1 MRFMLD
7 TNICIYAIKHRP
19 PQVLAALRAH
29 ESAGLGVSSIT
40 VSELESGAA
49 KSGSAR
55 NHKALQQFL
64 EPLTIADFD
73 RAAAARYGQI
83 RAQLEA
89 SGTPIGP
96 LDTQIAA
103 HALALGVT
111 LVSNNTREFSRVPG
125 LQLVNWVEAQ
135 TELAPVPRSA

>member
-19 PQVLAALRAH
+19 PEVLAALRAH
-29 ESAGLGVSSIT
+29 EAAGLGLSSIT
-40 VSELESGAA
+40 VAELFFGMH

-55 NHKALQQFL
+55 NIAALQQFL
-64 EPLTIADFD
+64 EPLEVADFD
-73 RAAAARYGQI
+73 RPAASACGRL
-83 RAQLEA
+83 RATLEA
-89 SGTPIGP
+89 AGTPIGP

-111 LVSNNTREFSRVPG
+111 LVTHNTREFSRVTG
-125 LQLVNWVEAQ
+125 LRLADWVA
-135 TELAPVPRSA
+135 AP

>member
-7 TNICIYAIKHRP
+7 TNTCIYAIKHRP
-19 PQVLAALRAH
+19 PEVLASLRAH

-40 VSELESGAA
+40 VAELEYGVA

-73 RAAAARYGQI
+73 RAAAASYGRV
-83 RAQLEA
+83 RAHLEA
-89 SGTPIGP
+89 VGTPVGP

-111 LVSNNTREFSRVPG
+111 LVSNNVREFARVPG
-125 LQLVNWVEAQ
+125 LRLENWVGG
-135 TELAPVPRSA
+135 